1 MKNLKMRFARM
12 EKNMTQADLAD
23 LLKVSRQTIGL
34 IEIGKYRPSLDL
46 CINICKLLD
55 KTLKDLFWED

>member
-1 MKNLKMRFARM
+1 MKNLKMKFARM

-23 LLKVSRQTIGL
+23 LLKVSRQTVCL

-46 CINICKLLD
+46 CIKICKLLD
-55 KTLKDLFWED
+55 KTLNDLFWED